1 MDKLKKYQT
10 KRNFKKT
17 SEPKGKVG
25 KTSKKLKFCVQ
36 HHEARRDHYDFR
48 LEYNGVLISFAVPK
62 GPSYN
67 PKDKRLAIHVEDHPL
82 SYRRFEG
89 TIPKGEYGGGTV
101 MLWDEGYWEPIKTT
115 KVDFKKGPIK
125 FTLKGERLIGNWT
138 LTKLEDNNWLLI
150 KEKDN
155 IKTFDDINEFSSS
168 IKTGRTM
175 KEIADNKQIIKKNN
189 NEIIIEGIT
198 ITNPHKIIFKT
209 PKVTKLDIVLYY
221 QAIAKQMLP
230 YLEKRPISVI
240 RAPFGTTKT
249 KFFKKH
255 LEYNKGLG
263 KIKITDFA
271 NEKEDYYYIK
281 NIKGLINEVQ
291 MNSYEF
297 HIWGSKIPRLKHP
310 DILVFDL
317 DPDEKMSLK
326 KVREGVRDL
335 KSILDDLKLD
345 SYLKTSGGKGYH
357 IVVPISNVT
366 LKEYKQIAL
375 NIAKLMEAKW
385 PEKYTSNIRKESRK
399 GKIFIDYLR
408 NSFGATSVAP
418 YSLRLRKKPTI
429 SVPISWEELDE
440 VKPDSYTIKD
450 IDIILKKPN
459 PWSNF

>member
-1 MDKLKKYQT
+1 
-10 KRNFKKT
+10 
-17 SEPKGKVG
+17 
-25 KTSKKLKFCVQ
+25 
-36 HHEARRDHYDFR
+36 
-48 LEYNGVLISFAVPK
+48 
-62 GPSYN
+62 
-67 PKDKRLAIHVEDHPL
+67 
-82 SYRRFEG
+82 
-89 TIPKGEYGGGTV
+89 
-101 MLWDEGYWEPIKTT
+101 
-115 KVDFKKGPIK
+115 
-125 FTLKGERLIGNWT
+125 
-138 LTKLEDNNWLLI
+138 
-150 KEKDN
+150 
-155 IKTFDDINEFSSS
+155 
-168 IKTGRTM
+168 
-175 KEIADNKQIIKKNN
+175 
-189 NEIIIEGIT
+189 
-198 ITNPHKIIFKT
+198 
-209 PKVTKLDIVLYY
+209 
-221 QAIAKQMLP
+221 
-230 YLEKRPISVI
+230 
-240 RAPFGTTKT
+240 
-249 KFFKKH
+249 
-255 LEYNKGLG
+255 
-263 KIKITDFA
+263 
-271 NEKEDYYYIK
+271 
-281 NIKGLINEVQ
+281 